1 MPGVLVA
8 RTSEHLLSP
17 LPADS
22 ARFTANDDVSP
33 LVGHTIKEVERK
45 LILHTLDYHA
55 GNRTR
60 SASVLGISLRTL
72 RNKINEYGALGIA
85 VPAPGQPSAPVG
97 NKTRAYQSASQSL

>member
-1 MPGVLVA
+1 MPQVLVA
-8 RTSEHLLSP
+8 RMPEQLPSP
-17 LPADS
+17 LLADS

-33 LVGHTIKEVERK
+33 LVGHTIKEVEQK
-45 LILHTLDYHA
+45 LILHTLGYHG

-85 VPAPGQPSAPVG
+85 VPAPGQPRVLVG
-97 NKTRAYQSASQSL
+97 NISRTS